1 MPRLWSYRIQHLRAH
16 ESNAVIVPR
25 AALISLT
32 KPHEKQTM
40 EISIK
45 PIVTEK
51 ASNLIEKLNRYT
63 FAVSPEANKYQIKAS
78 SRSSTALMFR
88 VNTINVRSK
97 NKSRWTKSGLLRGKT
112 AAWKKA
118 LVTCRRTEY

>member
-1 MPRLWSYRIQHLRAH
+1 
-16 ESNAVIVPR
+16 
-25 AALISLT
+25 
-32 KPHEKQTM
+32 M

-51 ASNLIEKLNRYT
+51 ASLLIEKLNRYT
-63 FAVSPEANKYQIKAS
+63 FMVSPEANKYQIKALVEKLYGVKV
-78 SRSSTALMFR
+78 TR

-118 LVTCRRTEY
+118 IVDLADGQNIDFYSNI